1 MNIQGNPYELISLQK
16 LQVRKEWHDI
26 FKVLKGKKFQPIIL
40 YLKRFLFKIE
50 EEIKNLSDE
59 QKLRVPNIKPTL
71 REMLKSLV

>member
-59 QKLRVPNIKPTL
+59 QKLRVPNTKPTL

>member
-26 FKVLKGKKFQPIIL
+26 IKVLKGKKFQPIIL